1 MGTSEIASARPKMA
15 GAGSLRWNL
24 VEGFIGSLLI
34 LVGSC
39 GVGWLAIVSPLN
51 RHAWLIYLRT
61 ETFGV
66 ALSAVLLT
74 LGCWVLFRAWL
85 RLRQILTGWPS
96 GSLKAVTLA
105 GGIWTMPMMFCV
117 PIFSRDVF
125 AYIGQGRLVAAGQ
138 DPYVDGISTLSNW
151 FQLGADPRWA
161 QSETPYGPFYLWIEY
176 LVHSLVGTSPD
187 LSVFLYRVVALAGVV
202 LLAIYV
208 PKLAR
213 LHGVDEAKA
222 QWLTAANPFLLVNFV
237 ASAHND
243 ALMVGLAVAATYYAA
258 TKRGFLGV
266 ILMTASIG
274 VKLITIVLLPFIGL
288 LWAGAGASWFK
299 RIRYWAYTLLIFL
312 ALMVLTGLLNGYGF
326 GWLKVMLITGTG
338 YSVFAPLGIIAMFFE
353 GVMNAFGLDSS
364 GVLPV
369 VKLIGRVSSVIV
381 VLIVMFRGKYSHLVQ
396 RMGIAFAALV
406 VLSPVIQ
413 PWYLLWILPFF
424 AVTGIRDDWQMVFVI
439 FTSAFMLAYGAAD
452 QIFVWQ
458 FLSDAEPWI
467 KHMSTLISWAAMA
480 YLAFIDPHTKHMFRG
495 ILPPL
500 RRPKS
505 ERPTTIISREQDS

>member
-1 MGTSEIASARPKMA
+1 MGTSNGAVARPKLA
-15 GAGSLRWNL
+15 TAGSLRWNI
-24 VEGFIGSLLI
+24 VEGFIGAVLI
-34 LVGSC
+34 LIGSC

-51 RHAWLIYLRT
+51 RQPWLINLRT
-61 ETFGV
+61 ETWGV
-66 ALSAVLLT
+66 ALSTILLT

-85 RLRQILTGWPS
+85 RLRQLLSGWPE
-96 GSLKAVTLA
+96 GSLRAVTLA
-105 GGIWTMPMMFCV
+105 GGIWTIPMLFCV

-125 AYIGQGRLVAAGQ
+125 AYIGQGRLVASGQ

-161 QSETPYGPFYLWIEY
+161 QSETPYGPFFLWIEY
-176 LVHSLVGTSPD
+176 LVNQVAGTSPD
-187 LSVFLYRVVALAGVV
+187 TSVFLYRLVALLGVV

-208 PKLAR
+208 PKLAA
-213 LHGVDEAKA
+213 LHGVEGAKA
-222 QWLTAANPFLLVNFV
+222 QWITVANPFLLVNFV

-266 ILMTASIG
+266 VLLTASIG

-288 LWAGAGASWFK
+288 LWAGAGASWWKKF
-299 RIRYWAYTLLIFL
+299 RYWAYTGLIVL
-312 ALMVLTGLLNGYGF
+312 ALMTLTGILNGYGF

-338 YSVFAPLGIIAMFFE
+338 YTVFAPLGMLVMFFE
-353 GVMNAFGLDSS
+353 GAFNALGLDSS
-364 GVLPV
+364 GVLPTI
-369 VKLIGRVSSVIV
+369 KLIGRLSSVLV
-381 VLIVMFRGKYSHLVQ
+381 VLFVIFRGKHSHLVQ

-424 AVTGIRDDWQMVFVI
+424 AVTGIRDDWQMVFTI

-458 FLSDAEPWI
+458 FLSDSESWI
-467 KHMSTLISWAAMA
+467 KHMSTLISWAGMA
-480 YLAFIDPHTKHMFRG
+480 YLAFLDPHTKHMFRG
-495 ILPPL
+495 VLPPL

-505 ERPTTIISREQDS
+505 ERPTTIISRDQDS